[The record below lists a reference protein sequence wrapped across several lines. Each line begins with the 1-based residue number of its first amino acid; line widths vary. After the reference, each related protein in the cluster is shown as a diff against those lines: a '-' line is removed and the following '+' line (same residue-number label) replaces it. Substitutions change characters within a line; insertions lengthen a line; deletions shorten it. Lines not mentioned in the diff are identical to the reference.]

1 MLVRVE
7 RGAFLDAILGPAIE
21 RLSDPRDAALLTRLA
36 YGVETWRARLDWT
49 AAGFA
54 RRRIESFEPAV
65 RCAVRL
71 GLFQLFFLDRV
82 PTHAAVDTSVELA
95 KRSSPAG
102 AKLVNALLRRAAREG
117 ERALPEATDD
127 LTQHLAVRWSHP
139 EWLVRRWLDERG
151 RASAEALLAAD
162 NDEGPSAFRVDL
174 RHTSRAA
181 IVELLATR
189 DVVAHPS
196 PYAAT
201 ALVVEGPVSAVSDVE
216 GIAPQGVA
224 SQVVA
229 QMVAPSPG
237 ERVLDLCAAPGG
249 KASALAETHD
259 GVVVAA
265 DRAKG
270 GIRRTAAART
280 GRRGLVV
287 VRADGTEPP
296 FAPATFDAM
305 LVDAP
310 CSGLGTLRSHPEV
323 RWRREPEDVHRL
335 AALQRRLLGAA
346 EGLVRRGGRL
356 VYATCTLVREEN
368 EDTIEAFLRDHPS
381 WRREDP
387 SARIPDAARFVGADL
402 ALRTSPDRDGL
413 DGFFAVSLVKA

>member
-1 MLVRVE
+1 MRVE
-7 RGAFLDAILGPAIE
+7 RGAFLDAILGPAIDQ
-21 RLSDPRDAALLTRLA
+21 LSDPRDAALLTRLA

-65 RCAVRL
+65 RSAVRL

-117 ERALPEATDD
+117 ERALPEPTGD
-127 LTQHLAVRWSHP
+127 LAPHLALRWSHP

-151 RASAEALLAAD
+151 QASTEALLAAD
-162 NDEGPSAFRVDL
+162 TDEGPSAFRVD
-174 RHTSRAA
+174 RRRTSREAV
-181 IVELLATR
+181 VELLARR
-189 DVVAHPS
+189 DVVARPS
-196 PYAAT
+196 PFVAT
-201 ALVVEGPVSAVSDVE
+201 GLVVEGPVSAVSDVE
-216 GIAPQGVA
+216 EIAPQGIV
-224 SQVVA
+224 SQIVA
-229 QMVAPSPG
+229 QMVAPPPG
-237 ERVLDLCAAPGG
+237 GRVLDLCAAPGG

-259 GVVVAA
+259 GVVVAS

-270 GIRRTAAART
+270 GIRRAAAART
-280 GRRGLVV
+280 GRPGLIVL
-287 VRADGTEPP
+287 RADGTEPP
-296 FAPATFDAM
+296 FAPGTFDAL

-310 CSGLGTLRSHPEV
+310 CSGLGTLRSHPEL
-323 RWRREPEDVHRL
+323 RWRRAPEDVRRL

-346 EGLVRRGGRL
+346 QGLVRHGGRL

-368 EDTIEAFLRDHPS
+368 EDTIEAFLAEHPA

-387 SARIPDAARFVGADL
+387 SARIPDAARFIGADL

-413 DGFFAVSLVKA
+413 DGFFAVSLVRG